1 MNSHHPPSPRGGL
14 HRFIRLFSLLLVQH
28 ALMPSVIDARSRLPG
43 NPDGDRSSEPASFP
57 YLKVAGAPA
66 LRFRAAPPPPDLT
79 SKPPA
84 AGSPHPAPSK
94 VAASEPDVTI
104 PSAEPVKIQKDAS
117 PEPTGPV
124 STKPALT
131 ILPDDTRSST
141 RAEDFLPFFQ
151 FPGSSSD
158 VSVPARPTSPGQLT
172 PSSATYQQK

>member
-43 NPDGDRSSEPASFP
+43 NPDGDRSSEPASLP
-57 YLKVAGAPA
+57 YLKVAGAPS

-84 AGSPHPAPSK
+84 AGSPHPAPVKAVS
-94 VAASEPDVTI
+94 AEPDVTM
-104 PSAEPVKIQKDAS
+104 PAAEPVKVVKDS
-117 PEPTGPV
+117 TPEPTGPV
-124 STKPALT
+124 TNKPALT

-141 RAEDFLPFFQ
+141 RPEDFLPFFQ
-151 FPGSSSD
+151 FPGASSELNA
-158 VSVPARPTSPGQLT
+158 PARPPSQGQLP
-172 PSSATYQQK
+172 PSSATYQQR